1 MEHRIAHRKL
11 QRTTSH
17 RLAMLKNMVTSLLEH
32 ERITTTI
39 PKAKEARRMAE
50 KIITLGKK
58 GGLHNVRLAERS
70 IHNREILAKVFGE
83 LKERYANRPGGYTR
97 IMKIGFRRG
106 DATEMAMLELVDRVE
121 KVKEEAPAPTEKKAD
136 AAAPAPK
143 KEAKDESAPKA
154 EAKAEKKA
162 AAAKKKAEE
171 GAEKAP
177 KGEGKAK
184 KPAAKKKDE

>member
-1 MEHRIAHRKL
+1 
-11 QRTTSH
+11 
-17 RLAMLKNMVTSLLEH
+17 MLKNMVTSLLEH

-58 GGLHNVRLAERS
+58 GGVHNVRLAARS

-121 KVKEEAPAPTEKKAD
+121 KVKEEAPAPAEKKAD
-136 AAAPAPK
+136 AAAAAPK
-143 KEAKDESAPKA
+143 KEAKAKDESEPKA
-154 EAKAEKKA
+154 EAKAEKKVA
-162 AAAKKKAEE
+162 APKKKAE
-171 GAEKAP
+171 GEKAA
-177 KGEGKAK
+177 KSEAKEK